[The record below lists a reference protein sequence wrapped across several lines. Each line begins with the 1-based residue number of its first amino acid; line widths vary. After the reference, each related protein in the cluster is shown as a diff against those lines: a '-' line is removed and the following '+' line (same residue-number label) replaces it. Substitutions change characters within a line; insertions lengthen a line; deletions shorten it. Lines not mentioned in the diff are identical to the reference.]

1 MEVIILAGGLGTRLR
16 SVVSEVPKCMAPIAG
31 KPFLWY
37 ILKYLTK
44 YNVSK
49 VILSVGYLREVIFQ
63 WIDKVKDDFPFSFDY
78 AIEEEPLGTGG
89 GIKLA
94 LEKVKNDDVVVLNGD
109 TFFDVDFDNLLS
121 CHKKGKKS
129 ITLALKPMTQF
140 DRYGTVN
147 FNTEDRTI
155 TQFNEKQYCEKGL
168 INGGVYIIIA
178 KHPFLK
184 SFQRSFHLKYQYW
197 NQNVKRD
204 DCRESCKKA
213 ISSILESRKIIR
225 RQIKSFLYILKKI
238 TDEFIGHRYY
248 RV

>member
-1 MEVIILAGGLGTRLR
+1 MLYFEKSIMEVIILAGGLGTRLR

-49 VILSVGYLREVIFQ
+49 VILSVGYLRGVIFQ
-63 WIDKVKDDFPFSFDY
+63 WIDKVKDDFSFSF
-78 AIEEEPLGTGG
+78 
-89 GIKLA
+89 
-94 LEKVKNDDVVVLNGD
+94 D

-168 INGGVYIIIA
+168 INGGVYIINRQA
-178 KHPFLK
+178 SLFKELPKKF
-184 SFQRSFHLKYQYW
+184 SFEISVL
-197 NQNVKRD
+197 
-204 DCRESCKKA
+204 EPECKKGQLQGVVQEGYFIDIGIPEDYQKA
-213 ISSILESRKIIR
+213 NKE
-225 RQIKSFLYILKKI
+225 FPLYFKE
-238 TDEFIGHRYY
+238 DDR
-248 RV
+248 

>member
-1 MEVIILAGGLGTRLR
+1 M
-16 SVVSEVPKCMAPIAG
+16 
-31 KPFLWY
+31 
-37 ILKYLTK
+37 
-44 YNVSK
+44 SK

-168 INGGVYIIIA
+168 INGGVYIINRQA
-178 KHPFLK
+178 SLFKELPKKF
-184 SFQRSFHLKYQYW
+184 SFEISVLEPECKKGRLQ
-197 NQNVKRD
+197 
-204 DCRESCKKA
+204 ESCKKA
-213 ISSILESRKIIR
+213 ISSILESRRLSEGK
-225 RQIKSFLYILKKI
+225 
-238 TDEFIGHRYY
+238 
-248 RV
+248 